1 MSKDLQEY
9 QEIVDKQVIN
19 KLKPLV
25 SNSHQ
30 WEAFNKYIDILIEQQ
45 RKALEQ
51 TDNNIIMYR
60 SQGAITTLRRL
71 KLLKDEVFRSEK

>member
-1 MSKDLQEY
+1 M
-9 QEIVDKQVIN
+9 
-19 KLKPLV
+19 

-30 WEAFNKYIDILIEQQ
+30 WEGFSNYLDILIEQQ

-51 TDNNIIMYR
+51 TENNIIMYR

-71 KLLKDEVFRSEK
+71 KLLKDEILRSEK

>member
-1 MSKDLQEY
+1 M
-9 QEIVDKQVIN
+9 
-19 KLKPLV
+19 

-60 SQGAITTLRRL
+60 SQGSITTLRRL

>member
-1 MSKDLQEY
+1 MNKDLQEY
-9 QEIVDKQVIN
+9 QETVDKQIISR
-19 KLKPLV
+19 LKPLV

-30 WEAFNKYIDILIEQQ
+30 WEAFSNYLDILIEQQ

-51 TDNNIIMYR
+51 TENNIIMYR

-71 KLLKDEVFRSEK
+71 KLLKDEILRSEK

>member
-1 MSKDLQEY
+1 
-9 QEIVDKQVIN
+9 
-19 KLKPLV
+19 V

>member
-1 MSKDLQEY
+1 M
-9 QEIVDKQVIN
+9 
-19 KLKPLV
+19 

>member
-1 MSKDLQEY
+1 M
-9 QEIVDKQVIN
+9 
-19 KLKPLV
+19 

-71 KLLKDEVFRSEK
+71 KVIKREVFRSKKMTEKIPLTSNYSFRELKRQ